1 MFGQGCCQTFYGVL
15 AKVQE
20 TGEHMSTHSKIV
32 GGSTA
37 KRVIN
42 CPGSVA
48 LVDKMP
54 PKPSSSYA
62 DEGTLLHDTIAAMLT
77 LDYAA
82 DVFLGKTYG
91 SATLTQELIDD
102 KIMPALERFNEVDPG
117 KMMEFEIEAVVGFG
131 DFIPGVFGSA
141 DIIGRCGDTA
151 IILDWKFGNG
161 VLVEAEENEQLMFY
175 AAAAMRTP
183 GVQWA
188 FEGVTE
194 VELIIIQPPAIRI
207 WRTTVKR
214 LKRFEA
220 ELFQAVTLASK
231 DKAPLKSGTWCRW
244 CPASATCP
252 ALSGEAERTAKTLLK
267 NIDAKQLGEL
277 LDRTDVLETWIKNAR
292 ELAAQMLNN
301 SVPVP
306 GYKLV
311 QKRANRSWANE
322 GVAKAALL
330 GMGLSSK
337 DLIDTKMKSP
347 AAVEKIL
354 KEKVPA
360 ELVTQVSSGTT
371 VAPESDSRPAV
382 LQIGNQIKAALGKL

>member
-1 MFGQGCCQTFYGVL
+1 
-15 AKVQE
+15 
-20 TGEHMSTHSKIV
+20 MSTHSKIV

-194 VELIIIQPPAIRI
+194 VELIIIQPPAIRS